1 MGSVRI
7 ITNTVAQV
15 CRLKQHKVSKYNVI
29 CPQKKKERKKTRTY
43 LCIRGSRNQTSFQQQ
58 RQAITPIFPVQDYA
72 NVYNYYLGK
81 ILLQEKW
88 TNKQKSRGG
97 EFFFSITYRNFFK
110 SLPDATSRNIPNAWL
125 HFSLK

>member
-1 MGSVRI
+1 MS
-7 ITNTVAQV
+7 TE
-15 CRLKQHKVSKYNVI
+15 
-29 CPQKKKERKKTRTY
+29 KKKERKKTRTY
-43 LCIRGSRNQTSFQQQ
+43 LCIQGSRNQTSFQQQ

-97 EFFFSITYRNFFK
+97 EFFFSLRIGISSNPCLMPLPGISQMPGYISLSSREQQTYI
-110 SLPDATSRNIPNAWL
+110 IPQAIQPL
-125 HFSLK
+125 GCPVEI